1 MEQYRRWSYDEYRR
15 EGEECLRYASG
26 GELCGEQRGTHP
38 DEWAENGGG
47 EHTPHRFFVAHGMTE
62 LLQTVFVEY
71 HQRQEKA
78 DKPDVCAD
86 GGGGKRYTHTDRQL
100 KHSTVK
106 NGVLRDA
113 ESRQCGVIML

>member
-1 MEQYRRWSYDEYRR
+1 MEQYRRRRNDEYRR
-15 EGEECLRYASG
+15 EGEERLRDTSG
-26 GELCGEQRGTHP
+26 GELRGKQRGTHP

-47 EHTPHRFFVAHGMTE
+47 KHTPHRFFVAHGMTE
-62 LLQTVFVEY
+62 LLQAVFVEY
-71 HQRQEKA
+71 HQRHEKA

-86 GGGGKRYTHTDRQL
+86 GGGGKRYTHADRQL
-100 KHSTVK
+100 KNCAVK